1 MSIKHYNHK
10 QVTLTC
16 FFDKRRGYHY
26 IRYRLPSIKDIDGKY
41 KQRKFK
47 PDENLK
53 FIFKEGFN
61 YTHPIE
67 NGKEIRLSALKI
79 SENKKYLKRVNEIL
93 AERQTDISR
102 GEYTIPSNSINQ
114 DFYEFT
120 EKWMIDP
127 KSKRSKQTIAGY
139 KSLMSHL
146 KTFTNS
152 KKLAFET
159 IDEDFV
165 KRFHGY
171 LNEAPSHI
179 KSTNNGKLTGVTIN
193 KRLKEFK
200 YVVGEAKRARIID
213 FHPFGDLKFY
223 TRGKTP
229 KSSFREW
236 LTPDEFIT
244 MMKNPIPYPST
255 VKFFNFSC
263 NSSIPFA
270 ECYNMKWSQVRDYGL
285 NSSEIRLTR
294 QKTQKEFIVQITP
307 QAREILGK
315 RGKED
320 EKVFD
325 ISGNVD
331 DINKRLQFWSKSN
344 GINKH
349 ITSHAARRTFA
360 YAYYTKVKDIVGL
373 SKILGH
379 SKIETTQRYIAPFQF
394 DLTRQMQEIGATGLF

>member
-67 NGKEIRLSALKI
+67 NGKEIRLSALKL

-139 KSLMSHL
+139 KSLMNHL
-146 KTFTNS
+146 KNFTNS
-152 KKLAFET
+152 ENLAFET
-159 IDEDFV
+159 INEDFV
-165 KRFHGY
+165 KRFQGY
-171 LNEAPSHI
+171 LNEADSHI
-179 KSTNNGKLTGVTIN
+179 KTTNNGKLSGVTIN

-213 FHPFGDLKFY
+213 FHPFGDMKFF

-229 KSSFREW
+229 TSSFRDW
-236 LTPDEFIT
+236 LTPDEVNTI
-244 MMKNPIPYPST
+244 MDNPIPYEST
-255 VKFFNFSC
+255 VKFFKFSC
-263 NSSIPFA
+263 NSSLPFK
-270 ECYNMKWSQVRDYGL
+270 ECFNLSWSQIRDYGQG
-285 NSSEIRLTR
+285 SSEIRIER
-294 QKTQKEFIVQITP
+294 QKTQKEWIIPITQ
-307 QAREILGK
+307 QAREILGE
-315 RGKED
+315 RQKED
-320 EKVFD
+320 VKVFN

-331 DINKRLQFWSKSN
+331 DINKRLQLWVKMN

-349 ITSHAARRTFA
+349 ITSHAGRRSFA
-360 YAYYTKVKDIVGL
+360 YAYYTKTQDIVGL

-379 SKIETTQRYIAPFQF
+379 SKIETTQRYIAPFQY
-394 DLTRQMQEIGATGLF
+394 DLTKQMQKLSATGLF

>member
-1 MSIKHYNHK
+1 MSVKHYNHK

-67 NGKEIRLSALKI
+67 NGKEIRLSALKV

-102 GEYTIPSNSINQ
+102 GEYTIPSNSMNQ

-120 EKWMIDP
+120 EKWMTDP

-139 KSLMSHL
+139 KSLMNHL

-152 KKLAFET
+152 NELAFET

-171 LNEAPSHI
+171 LNEVDSHI
-179 KSTNNGKLTGVTIN
+179 KTTNNGKLSGVTIN

-213 FHPFGDLKFY
+213 FHPFGDMKFY

-229 KSSFREW
+229 KSSFRDW
-236 LTPDEFIT
+236 LTPDEVNI
-244 MMKNPIPYPST
+244 MMKNPIPYEST
-255 VKFFNFSC
+255 VKFFKFSC
-263 NSSIPFA
+263 NSSLPFK
-270 ECYNMKWSQVRDYGL
+270 ECFNLCWNQIRDYGQG
-285 NSSEIRLTR
+285 SSEIRVER
-294 QKTQKEFIVQITP
+294 QKTQKEWIIPITQ
-307 QAREILGK
+307 QARQILGDRQEGDK
-315 RGKED
+315 
-320 EKVFD
+320 KVFN

-331 DINKRLQFWSKSN
+331 DINKRLQVWAKMN

-349 ITSHAARRTFA
+349 ITSHAGRRTFA
-360 YAYYTKVKDIVGL
+360 YAYYTKTQDIVGL

-379 SKIETTQRYIAPFQF
+379 SKIETTQRYIAPFQY
-394 DLTRQMQEIGATGLF
+394 DLTKQMQKLSATGLF

>member
-16 FFDKRRGYHY
+16 FFDKRRGFHY

-67 NGKEIRLSALKI
+67 NGKEIRLSALKV

-102 GEYTIPSNSINQ
+102 GEYTIPSNSMNQ

-139 KSLMSHL
+139 KSLMNHL

-152 KKLAFET
+152 NNLAFET
-159 IDEDFV
+159 INEDFV

-171 LNEAPSHI
+171 LNEADSHI
-179 KSTNNGKLTGVTIN
+179 KTSNNGKLSGVTIN

-213 FHPFGDLKFY
+213 FHPFGDMKFY

-229 KSSFREW
+229 TSSFREW
-236 LTPDEFIT
+236 LTPDEVNTI
-244 MMKNPIPYPST
+244 MNNPIPYPST
-255 VKFFNFSC
+255 VKFFKFSC
-263 NSSIPFA
+263 NSSLPFN
-270 ECYNMKWSQVRDYGL
+270 ECLNLSWNQIRDYGQG
-285 NSSEIRLTR
+285 SSEIRIER
-294 QKTQKEFIVQITP
+294 QKTQKEWIIPITQ
-307 QAREILGK
+307 QAREILGE
-315 RGKED
+315 RREGN
-320 EKVFD
+320 EKVFN

-331 DINKRLQFWSKSN
+331 DINKRLQVWVKMN

-349 ITSHAARRTFA
+349 ITSHAGRRSFA
-360 YAYYTKVKDIVGL
+360 YAYYTKTQDIVGL

-379 SKIETTQRYIAPFQF
+379 SKIETTQRYISPFQF
-394 DLTRQMQEIGATGLF
+394 DLTKQMQKLSATGLF

>member
-1 MSIKHYNHK
+1 LNSKHYNHK
-10 QVTLTC
+10 QVTLTLI
-16 FFDKRRGYHY
+16 FDKRRGYHY
-26 IRYRLPSIKDIDGKY
+26 IRYRLPSIKDINGVY
-41 KQRKFK
+41 KSRKFK

-53 FIFKEGFN
+53 FVFNEGYN
-61 YTHPIE
+61 YTHPILD
-67 NGKEIRLSALKI
+67 GKEIKLSALKI
-79 SENKKYLKRVNEIL
+79 SENKKYLQRLNEIL

-102 GEYTIPSNSINQ
+102 GEYTMPSNNQ

-120 EKWMIDP
+120 EKWMIEL

-139 KSLMSHL
+139 KSLMNHL

-152 KKLAFET
+152 SNLAFET
-159 IDEDFV
+159 INEDFV

-200 YVVGEAKRARIID
+200 YVVGEAKRERIID
-213 FHPFGDLKFY
+213 FHPFSDMKFY

-229 KSSFREW
+229 TSSFRDW
-236 LTPDEFIT
+236 LTPDEVNL
-244 MMKNPIPYPST
+244 MMKNPIPYEST
-255 VKFFNFSC
+255 VKFFKFSC
-263 NSSIPFA
+263 NSSLPFR
-270 ECYNMKWSQVRDYGL
+270 ECFNLCWNQIRDYGQS
-285 NSSEIRLTR
+285 SSEIRIKR
-294 QKTQKEFIVQITP
+294 QKTQKEWIIPITQ
-307 QAREILGK
+307 QAREILGV
-315 RGKED
+315 RGRED

-331 DINKRLQFWSKSN
+331 DVNKRLQFWSKTN

-349 ITSHAARRTFA
+349 ITSHAGRRSFA
-360 YAYYTKVKDIVGL
+360 YAYYTKTQDIVGL

-379 SKIETTQRYIAPFQF
+379 SKIETTQRYIAPFQY
-394 DLTRQMQEIGATGLF
+394 DLTKQMQKLSATGLF